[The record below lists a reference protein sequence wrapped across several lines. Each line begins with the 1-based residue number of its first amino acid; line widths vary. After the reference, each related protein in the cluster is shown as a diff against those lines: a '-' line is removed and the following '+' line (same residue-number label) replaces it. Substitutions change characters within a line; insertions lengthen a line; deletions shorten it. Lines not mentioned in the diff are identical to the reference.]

1 MTHWIA
7 IAAVSMA
14 VASMAHQLGFVEK
27 AYAVC
32 GDIAKCPMCTTFWV
46 TLPLLVTLGC
56 RPLEAVVLS
65 FAAAYLSNWF
75 GLLLWTLSKIYDDL
89 WQRQRRNPLPKK
101 SRKPEA

>member
-46 TLPLLVTLGC
+46 TLPLLVALGC

-75 GLLLWTLSKIYDDL
+75 GLLLWTLLKIYDEL
-89 WQRQRRNPLPKK
+89 WQKLNDPPQ
-101 SRKPEA
+101 EQ